1 MSYQILILR
10 KSIFKSVIVFL
21 DLIVNQVDYQYKL
34 WNV

>member
-21 DLIVNQVDYQYKL
+21 HMIVDQVEYQYKL

>member
-21 DLIVNQVDYQYKL
+21 DMIVNQVEYQCKL